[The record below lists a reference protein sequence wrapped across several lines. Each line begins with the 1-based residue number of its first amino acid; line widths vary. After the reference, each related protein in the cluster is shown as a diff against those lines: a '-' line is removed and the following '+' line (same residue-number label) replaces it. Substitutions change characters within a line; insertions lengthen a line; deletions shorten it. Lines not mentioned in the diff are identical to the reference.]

1 MHNLINLKLN
11 IHLLD
16 NYFILFSLNYSRIKL
31 IPVRIQLPSQILVK
45 LFLDLAIR
53 MLRIRMI
60 IQIQDIF
67 ALSNYYQFTL
77 VIFLNNFY

>member
-16 NYFILFSLNYSRIKL
+16 NYFILFSLNYSHIKL
-31 IPVRIQLPSQILVK
+31 IPVRIQLLSRILVN
-45 LFLDLAIR
+45 LTLDLTIR

-60 IQIQDIF
+60 LKNQEIF
-67 ALSNYYQFTL
+67 ALSNYQIDF
-77 VIFLNNFY
+77 F